1 MRIWLV
7 GFVFL
12 LSACPPPPNAGERG
26 EPCLADAKCN
36 GGLVC
41 IDGECLA
48 QPMGQS
54 EDKDTSDE
62 NKNDAGT
69 TAVNVTDAGLEM
81 ATDAGVTPVTD
92 SGVSPLPTDAGSMVP
107 PMDAGSLA
115 EVTDSGNNA
124 PAPCTDTCADL
135 GHSCGEVCGEVCGTC
150 NTDNTCIVG
159 NCYAEAADVS
169 CTDCSLQVVVLNKTI
184 TNGQIVGVDLA
195 IDYQPTDM
203 EPNPRIMD
211 LHFSLIQMRSP
222 KL

>member
-1 MRIWLV
+1 
-7 GFVFL
+7 
-12 LSACPPPPNAGERG
+12 
-26 EPCLADAKCN
+26 
-36 GGLVC
+36 
-41 IDGECLA
+41 
-48 QPMGQS
+48 MGQS

-135 GHSCGEVCGEVCGTC
+135 GHSCVVRSAVKFAGHVIPTTRVLLGTAMQKLPMSA
-150 NTDNTCIVG
+150 V
-159 NCYAEAADVS
+159 
-169 CTDCSLQVVVLNKTI
+169 
-184 TNGQIVGVDLA
+184 
-195 IDYQPTDM
+195 PTVHCK
-203 EPNPRIMD
+203 
-211 LHFSLIQMRSP
+211 LSFSTRPSRMV
-222 KL
+222 K